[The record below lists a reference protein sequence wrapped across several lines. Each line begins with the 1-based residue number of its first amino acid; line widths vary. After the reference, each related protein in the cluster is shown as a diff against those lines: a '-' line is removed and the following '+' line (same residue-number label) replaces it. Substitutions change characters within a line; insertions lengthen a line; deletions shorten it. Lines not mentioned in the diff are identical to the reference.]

1 VITLHPSAVVAL
13 KDREDR
19 RHGLAVEVLSSRSN
33 PAVVPTAILAG
44 VDAALRRRDP
54 ANGIDA
60 VLGSL
65 IDGSMFLDCGDVD
78 PPRVRQLLRR
88 YEGIGLSFADAAL
101 VACAERHGGV
111 VMTLDR
117 RRLEAVAAEAT
128 LTLLP

>member
-13 KDREDR
+13 KDRHDR
-19 RHGLAVEVLSSRSN
+19 RHRLAVGVLSSRSDQ
-33 PAVVPTAILAG
+33 AVVPTATLVG
-44 VDAALRRRDP
+44 VDVALRRRDP

-78 PPRVRQLLRR
+78 PPRIRQLLRR
-88 YEGIGLSFADAAL
+88 YEGAGLSFADAAL

-117 RRLEAVAAEAT
+117 RRLEPVAADAAI
-128 LTLLP
+128 TLLP